1 MAFTEDENSDF
12 IKLHTMLD
20 NKSAV
25 LLFAEVAKLD
35 GFSEFWGQKGQRK
48 LREQLAKEKFKQISI
63 NDDIDVYVIQAI
75 EGKQKVNAISF
86 QNPDSFLEQIT
97 YKAGGGYDGRGLQ
110 VESLNPVKNT
120 TDPRLNEYIHPTAGE
135 GQGTTSRGRDRNNSL
150 VRVAKEHLNV
160 ILEGPP
166 GTGKTHAVKGIVD
179 GLHADPEVEIDDKTA
194 GRGDWAITMHPAT
207 SYEDFIE
214 GIRPISDP
222 DNENSTLFRYKP
234 GVFTRLVKK
243 AIQSP
248 NVTHVVLLDELN
260 RCNVPMVLGDL
271 LTTLERGKR
280 TLPAMNVEHEP
291 STSIPL
297 QKDMDV
303 IIALGQRKDPSS
315 NTGFFQFTAEFL
327 EEQLGFKKSG
337 KFNVRLEGVGEV
349 ECHYVGRNKLIT
361 IESEDTIKHDQVDTR
376 TSGPGLYGVTLSDDC
391 ILDGGA
397 IGLLH
402 VGDFNVL
409 LSQNELEALLN
420 HVEVQRLKQFELTDK
435 QLQQLIEQ
443 LPDSLDAKAI
453 FERIK
458 AGDDLNDVF
467 PAFPDMNPFSHYYD
481 KDNIKDLKNKT
492 NAELADELEEL
503 GLKKAGNK
511 ADKIARLTEPVP
523 NQSANALVKI
533 LHDSGLWKH
542 LFPKDFQKAAA
553 RAGITDITKWCK
565 YLLSRSLYSLSG
577 DSSMEIK
584 VTIAGRECTLT
595 LEENNKTLR
604 SETVTF
610 TLQAKLS
617 YISSLE
623 SCKCTDIKDYYW
635 CNKCD
640 AQWNRSNRTELTLP
654 GSAKRFHIPN
664 NLIVI
669 GTMNTTDRSVAP
681 LDAALRRRFVF
692 QRLEPKAPSEYALKL
707 DALPVEDKEK
717 FQAAINRW
725 EAVNKALRDSL
736 GGDSM
741 IGHSYLYDARERY
754 KPDKNDLDVVLHDM
768 WTLQILPQIADMIDA
783 TGIQASEFSEL
794 NEAIEPYKWSKNSHL
809 KSRVFSRT
817 TLSEK
822 QKESSIEKEVGSV
835 IDDPAD

>member
-12 IKLHTMLD
+12 IKLHNMLD
-20 NKSAV
+20 NKNAV

-35 GFSEFWGQKGQRK
+35 GFSKFWGQKGQK
-48 LREQLAKEKFKQISI
+48 ILREQLAKEKFKQISI
-63 NDDIDVYVIQAI
+63 NEEIDVYVIQAI

-97 YKAGGGYDGRGLQ
+97 HKAGDGYDGRGLQ

-120 TDPRLNEYIHPTAGE
+120 TDPRLNEYIHPTAEE

-280 TLPAMNVEHEP
+280 TTQSFNFEQLGFSNTEVEV
-291 STSIPL
+291 
-297 QKDMDV
+297 V
-303 IIALGQRKDPSS
+303 IGIGTRKRTDA
-315 NTGFFQFTAEFL
+315 NTGFFELSKEFL
-327 EEQLGFKKSG
+327 KDQLGIPSKNGDFEILLG
-337 KFNVRLEGVGEV
+337 GEDV
-349 ECHYVGRNKLIT
+349 TCTFVGRNKLIT
-361 IESEDTIKHDQVDTR
+361 IKTSGHIQHDQIMSSKDGKV
-376 TSGPGLYGVTLSDDC
+376 GLYGVTLGDECLVNGS
-391 ILDGGA
+391 A
-397 IGLLH
+397 IGVLH
-402 VGDFNVL
+402 AGDYNFL
-409 LSQNELEALLN
+409 LSKKELESLLQHWELN
-420 HVEVQRLKQFELTDK
+420 RLKKLKFSDG
-435 QLQQLIEQ
+435 QLQQLSDQI
-443 LPDSLDAKAI
+443 PDDCELKSVLQRVI
-453 FERIK
+453 RGE
-458 AGDDLNDVF
+458 DLNDVF
-467 PAFPDMNPFSHYYD
+467 PTIPDLAPFMQYHEEETIE
-481 KDNIKDLKNKT
+481 KVRTELKS
-492 NAELADELEEL
+492 ELKERLLQL
-503 GLKKAGNK
+503 GLDDKGTKSELIERLTHPIRFFPNEIMKILIDSKLWDHLISNDFKKAK
-511 ADKIARLTEPVP
+511 D
-523 NQSANALVKI
+523 SAQNFEI
-533 LHDSGLWKH
+533 NS
-542 LFPKDFQKAAA
+542 
-553 RAGITDITKWCK
+553 WCK
-565 YLLSRSLYSLSG
+565 FLLVRAVLALTG
-577 DSSMEIK
+577 EQTTELK
-584 VTIAGRECTLT
+584 VNIEGRECTLS
-595 LEENNKTLR
+595 LEKIEDRFLKT
-604 SETVTF
+604 STATF
-610 TLQAKLS
+610 NLKAKLS
-617 YISSLE
+617 YE
-623 SCKCTDIKDYYW
+623 SDLGPCKCTDIKDYYW

-707 DALPVEDKEK
+707 DALAVEDKEK